1 MFSQE
6 KVAKISKI
14 YGDKDE
20 NWTDLDF
27 LFLNTVLE
35 LET

>member
-6 KVAKISKI
+6 KVAKILKI

-27 LFLNTVLE
+27 LNTVLE